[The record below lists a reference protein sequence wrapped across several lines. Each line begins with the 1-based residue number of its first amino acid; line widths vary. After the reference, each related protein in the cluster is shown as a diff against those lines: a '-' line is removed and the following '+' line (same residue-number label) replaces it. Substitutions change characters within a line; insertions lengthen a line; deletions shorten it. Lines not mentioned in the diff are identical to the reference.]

1 MIIKIIKNAIAV
13 LKGRAIVIDKST
25 SFVEFTVWQYNIS
38 GSSYKDIYFKAAMK
52 LKEEYE
58 MALTMSNH
66 FQI

>member
-1 MIIKIIKNAIAV
+1 MKERIKGAIAI
-13 LKGRAIVIDKST
+13 LKGRAIAVDKTT
-25 SFVEFTVWQYNIS
+25 SFVNFTVWKYNIR
-38 GSSYKDIYFKAAMK
+38 GYSYKDIYFKAAMK

>member
-1 MIIKIIKNAIAV
+1 MIKERIKKAIAV

-25 SFVEFTVWQYNIS
+25 SFVGFTVWYYNIK